1 MINFQYVKWRNF
13 LSTGNQFTKVELNR
27 STTTL
32 LVGANGHGKST
43 IVDAICFAL
52 FNKPFRNINKS
63 QLINSINKKELEVEI
78 CFKIGTIT
86 YRVIRG
92 IKPNTFE
99 IYIDDVLLNQDAATK
114 DYQQYLEENI
124 LKLNYKSF
132 TQMSILGAANY
143 TPFMQLP
150 AASRREVI
158 EDLLDISVFSQ
169 MNVLLK
175 EKIKNC
181 SELTTV
187 DRRNFELETMK
198 LETQEKY
205 IESIEKN
212 NQDRIQDIEKDISSS
227 LSKIEES
234 KLIIEEN
241 EKVLEGI
248 VDPEIEEIEAA
259 IQKKTTKFSKLKS
272 VYKELQTTKN
282 EYTKELLKPIV
293 DAELDSIQ
301 KDINSKKTTIDE
313 IKSENQNLTFKRKQK
328 DTDLKFFVENETCP
342 TCTQVIDKD
351 FRNKSK
357 EDAIATISELDKTI
371 SLNKAKIDGL
381 ASAIDGLTVTYQERK
396 SLLDEERKKDLNQID
411 SAISDAQ
418 NRIDVVD
425 SEINDLNKYLASRN
439 KKLSETKQQYIDI
452 INSHKNIISSET
464 SYIKKLE
471 KEKGDILSK
480 SGNLDEEKNKRN
492 ALIESLKVIEQSIN
506 ERYEEKKYLD
516 VALSILKDNGI
527 KTMIIKQYVPII
539 NKLVNSYLQT
549 QDLFVQF
556 ELDETFN
563 EVIRSRHRDDF
574 SYASFSEGE
583 KARIDI
589 SILLAFRSIAR
600 MKSTSST
607 DLLLLDETF
616 DSSIDADGSDALSAI
631 LSTLEGTHVFV
642 ISHNEKMFDKFRS
655 IIKFVKINNYSVIA
669 S

>member
-396 SLLDEERKKDLNQID
+396 SLLDEERKKDLNRID

-464 SYIKKLE
+464 SYIIMLV